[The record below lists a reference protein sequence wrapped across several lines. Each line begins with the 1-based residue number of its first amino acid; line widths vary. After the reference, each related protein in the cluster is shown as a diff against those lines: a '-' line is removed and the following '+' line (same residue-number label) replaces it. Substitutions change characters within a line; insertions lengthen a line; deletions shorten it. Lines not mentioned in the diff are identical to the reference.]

1 MEYTYDDVIS
11 IVDIKR
17 GTVSKD
23 SLLERRAYLFDFV
36 PNMDMVDKCTKHV
49 IKKVKCTTMFFYN
62 DIMGHENDCIF
73 VDENDCVWKYAILVD
88 TSREPV
94 DLSLDKNRMILAG
107 KPIRLKNGTGFE
119 FIITGFKDDSVRGNN
134 CVGTEIMI
142 TSNEL
147 LDYYEFADG
156 TAISEETVRY
166 MS

>member
-17 GTVSKD
+17 GTVKMK
-23 SLLERRAYLFDFV
+23 SLLDRKAYLFDFV
-36 PNMDMVDKCTKHV
+36 PNMNRINDAALHV
-49 IKKVKCTTMFFYN
+49 IRRINCAVSPFESSMT
-62 DIMGHENDCIF
+62 DHEEDYIF
-73 VDENDCVWKYAILVD
+73 VDENDCAWKYAILVD
-88 TSREPV
+88 TSRKPV
-94 DLSLDKNRMILAG
+94 DLSIGENRMILAG
-107 KPIRLKNGTGFE
+107 KPIRLKGGTEFD

-134 CVGTEIMI
+134 CNGTDIFI